1 MQTKF
6 GRLFGCRLNLVHSR
20 PTLVV
25 RCLLTT
31 QFPVQRTPTYH
42 IQPPRN
48 TISRLVMT
56 NIARLAQRQSVRQ
69 QLRRAHG
76 SNPGRSGRN
85 QIPRFVLRHPPQMAT
100 NGVQKYP
107 QWCKVPRMNVSLV
120 IDCEKLNQSNN
131 RAASQRRAA
140 RVKRKNLGTSA
151 ERSATPL
158 TASCIAVSL
167 SEGKGWSLRQL

>member
-20 PTLVV
+20 LTLVV

-48 TISRLVMT
+48 TISRPMMT

-85 QIPRFVLRHPPQMAT
+85 QIPRFVLRRDAIFLLGRNSLLFCLSLKKDGHRCNVYLCIVPCAANVYLEMQHAAAARNTNPTDNRLNGHPRPQ
-100 NGVQKYP
+100 
-107 QWCKVPRMNVSLV
+107 
-120 IDCEKLNQSNN
+120 E
-131 RAASQRRAA
+131 SQR
-140 RVKRKNLGTSA
+140 GCT
-151 ERSATPL
+151 
-158 TASCIAVSL
+158 
-167 SEGKGWSLRQL
+167 EGH